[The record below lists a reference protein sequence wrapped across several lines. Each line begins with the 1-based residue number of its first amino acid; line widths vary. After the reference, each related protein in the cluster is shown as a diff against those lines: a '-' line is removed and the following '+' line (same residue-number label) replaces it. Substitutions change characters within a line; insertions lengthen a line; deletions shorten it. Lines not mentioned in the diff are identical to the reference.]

1 MKKVFTIS
9 LIMIMSIGLIS
20 CSSGDDDPV
29 SGCTDPNSINY
40 NSNATENDNSCQY
53 SIVGDWRLTKYT
65 AGSTN
70 VLSGYSSLNMNIS
83 SNGTTRL
90 QGTLNSGVT
99 IIVNG
104 TYVISGLNN
113 STITLSNTDPGTE
126 DYPNTVWTFNSITGT
141 TFSISSD
148 DVLGLAATIEG
159 IKI

>member
-1 MKKVFTIS
+1 
-9 LIMIMSIGLIS
+9 MIMSIGLVS

-53 SIVGDWRLTKYT
+53 SIVGDWRLTKFT
-65 AGSTN
+65 NGSTN
-70 VLSGYSSLNMNIS
+70 VLSGYSSLTFNIS
-83 SNGTTRL
+83 INGTTRL
-90 QGTLNSGVT
+90 LGTLNNGES

-126 DYPNTVWTFNSITGT
+126 DLPATVWTFNNITGT
-141 TFSISSD
+141 SFSITSD
-148 DVLGLAATIEG
+148 DVLGLPSTMEG

>member
-53 SIVGDWRLTKYT
+53 SIVGDWLITKYT
-65 AGSTN
+65 LGSLDVKASYSEMYMEIYDDNLIYFENTLLDGSTLIITGQYTVGGTN
-70 VLSGYSSLNMNIS
+70 NSRLNITNEFGDTTIWDVLEITSNSIKIYSS
-83 SNGTTRL
+83 
-90 QGTLNSGVT
+90 
-99 IIVNG
+99 
-104 TYVISGLNN
+104 
-113 STITLSNTDPGTE
+113 
-126 DYPNTVWTFNSITGT
+126 
-141 TFSISSD
+141 
-148 DVLGLAATIEG
+148 DVLGEVANIEG